1 MTTAL
6 LEINDFSIKAS
17 TSDNNTYNECGFA
30 HVTDSGIITGDKG
43 FEAFWRHPEKC
54 SNNYWLFL
62 DQQPLKTNW
71 KWARHNADLAY
82 AQLDSTLKS
91 IGSPDEVVLCVSNT
105 ISVEQMSLLAGL
117 LKALNISIK
126 RIVDLNL
133 FAGLAMRQSA
143 WLIDMQLHQATLT
156 LVEKSIS
163 DDQEIFSIK
172 ESETLPNFGFMHICN
187 TIARDIS
194 KKLINNSRFDPMHSS
209 GSAQDLFNQIKSNIN
224 EFEENNELNFQI
236 KSPSGIVNITINPSE
251 LKNLF
256 KKELSKINRKV
267 VNSGDMFSLKDS
279 AHMLEKLLD
288 TSGNYLGLAPSYDIN
303 AIEKL
308 LNTSQF
314 DKNKLVKINAIKLAK
329 AEKSLPKTRT
339 NHTATHLLYDNHAWD
354 IRNEK
359 SIQYNNQGLQIKVGV
374 DKTFD
379 LAFILKD
386 GKLEIY
392 HQSSSK
398 EIVIP
403 KTFKEGEQIIIDNAK
418 INLIKVENA

>member
-1 MTTAL
+1 MTIAL

-17 TSDNNTYNECGFA
+17 TSDDNTYNECGFA

-105 ISVEQMSLLAGL
+105 ISVEQLSLLAGL

-194 KKLINNSRFDPMHSS
+194 KKLINNSRFDPMHNS
-209 GSAQDLFNQIKSNIN
+209 GSAQDLYNQIKSNIN

-236 KSPSGIVNITINPSE
+236 KSPSGIVNITLNPSE

-314 DKNKLVKINAIKLAK
+314 DKNKLVKINAIKLVK

-403 KTFKEGEQIIIDNAK
+403 KTFKEGEEIIIDNAK

>member
-43 FEAFWRHPEKC
+43 FEAFWHHPEKC

-71 KWARHNADLAY
+71 KWARHNADIAY
-82 AQLDSTLKS
+82 AQLESTLKS
-91 IGSPDEVVLCVSNT
+91 IGSPDEVILCVSNT
-105 ISVEQMSLLAGL
+105 ISVEQLSLLAGL

-209 GSAQDLFNQIKSNIN
+209 GSAQDLYNQIKSNIN

-236 KSPSGIVNITINPSE
+236 KSPSGIVNITLNPSE

-288 TSGNYLGLAPSYDIN
+288 TSGNYFGLAPSYDIN

-314 DKNKLVKINAIKLAK
+314 DKNKLVKINAIKLVK

-354 IRNEK
+354 IRNGK

-379 LAFILKD
+379 LAFILRG
-386 GKLEIY
+386 GKLKIY

-403 KTFKEGEQIIIDNAK
+403 KTFKEGEQIIINNTK

>member
-91 IGSPDEVVLCVSNT
+91 IGSPDEVILCVSNT
-105 ISVEQMSLLAGL
+105 ISVEQLSLLAGL

-209 GSAQDLFNQIKSNIN
+209 GSAQDLYNQIKSNIN

-329 AEKSLPKTRT
+329 AEESLPKTRT

>member
-1 MTTAL
+1 MTIAL

-105 ISVEQMSLLAGL
+105 ISVEQLSLLAGL

-236 KSPSGIVNITINPSE
+236 KSPSGIVNITLNPSE

-288 TSGNYLGLAPSYDIN
+288 TSGNYLGLAPNYDIN

-308 LNTSQF
+308 INTSQF
-314 DKNKLVKINAIKLAK
+314 DKNKLVKINAIKLVK
-329 AEKSLPKTRT
+329 AEKSLPKTLT

-403 KTFKEGEQIIIDNAK
+403 KTFKEGEQIIINNTK

>member
-105 ISVEQMSLLAGL
+105 ISVEQLSLLAGL

-194 KKLINNSRFDPMHSS
+194 KKLINNSRFDPMHNS
-209 GSAQDLFNQIKSNIN
+209 GSAQDLYNQIKSNIN

-329 AEKSLPKTRT
+329 AEESLPKTRT

>member
-105 ISVEQMSLLAGL
+105 ISVEQLSLLAGL

-209 GSAQDLFNQIKSNIN
+209 GSAQDLYNQIKSNIN

-288 TSGNYLGLAPSYDIN
+288 ISGNYLGLAPSYDIN

-329 AEKSLPKTRT
+329 AEESLPKTRT

>member
-1 MTTAL
+1 MTIAL
-6 LEINDFSIKAS
+6 LEINDFSVKAS

-105 ISVEQMSLLAGL
+105 ISVEQLSLLAGL

-209 GSAQDLFNQIKSNIN
+209 ASAQDLFNQIKSNIN
-224 EFEENNELNFQI
+224 GFEENNELNFQI

-267 VNSGDMFSLKDS
+267 VNSGDMFSLKNS

-288 TSGNYLGLAPSYDIN
+288 TSDNYLGLAPSYDIN

-314 DKNKLVKINAIKLAK
+314 DKNKLVKINAIKLVK

-359 SIQYNNQGLQIKVGV
+359 SIQYNNQRLQIKVGV

-379 LAFILKD
+379 LAFILRG
-386 GKLEIY
+386 GKLKIY

-403 KTFKEGEQIIIDNAK
+403 KTFKEGEQIIINNTK

>member
-30 HVTDSGIITGDKG
+30 HVTDTGIITGDKG

-105 ISVEQMSLLAGL
+105 ISVEQLSLLAGL

-209 GSAQDLFNQIKSNIN
+209 ASAQDLFNQIKSNIN
-224 EFEENNELNFQI
+224 GFEENNELNFQI

>member
-105 ISVEQMSLLAGL
+105 ISVEQLSLLAGL

-143 WLIDMQLHQATLT
+143 WLIDMQLHQTTLT

-209 GSAQDLFNQIKSNIN
+209 GSSQDLFNQIKSNIN

-329 AEKSLPKTRT
+329 AEKSLPITRT

>member
-1 MTTAL
+1 MTIAL

-17 TSDNNTYNECGFA
+17 TSDDNTYNECGFA

-43 FEAFWRHPEKC
+43 FEAFWHHPEKC

-71 KWARHNADLAY
+71 KWARHNADIAY
-82 AQLDSTLKS
+82 AQLESTLKS
-91 IGSPDEVVLCVSNT
+91 IGSPDEVILCVSNT
-105 ISVEQMSLLAGL
+105 ISVEQLSLLAGL
-117 LKALNISIK
+117 LKALKISIK

-143 WLIDMQLHQATLT
+143 WLIDMQLHQTTLT
-156 LVEKSIS
+156 LIEKSIS

-359 SIQYNNQGLQIKVGV
+359 SIQYNNQRLQIKVGV

-379 LAFILKD
+379 LAFILRG
-386 GKLEIY
+386 GKLKIY

-403 KTFKEGEQIIIDNAK
+403 KTFKEGEQIIINNTK

>member
-71 KWARHNADLAY
+71 KWARHNADIAY
-82 AQLDSTLKS
+82 AQLESTLKS
-91 IGSPDEVVLCVSNT
+91 IGSPDEVILCVSNT
-105 ISVEQMSLLAGL
+105 ISVEQLSLLAGL
-117 LKALNISIK
+117 LKALKISIK

-143 WLIDMQLHQATLT
+143 WLIDMQLHQTTLT
-156 LVEKSIS
+156 LIEKSIS

-288 TSGNYLGLAPSYDIN
+288 TSVNYLGLAPSYDIN

-403 KTFKEGEQIIIDNAK
+403 KTFKEGEQIVIDNAK

>member
-105 ISVEQMSLLAGL
+105 ISVEQLSLLAGL

-209 GSAQDLFNQIKSNIN
+209 GSAQDLYNQIKSNIN

-308 LNTSQF
+308 LNTSQS

-329 AEKSLPKTRT
+329 AEESLPKTRT

>member
-105 ISVEQMSLLAGL
+105 ISVEQLSLLAGL

-209 GSAQDLFNQIKSNIN
+209 GSAQDLYNQIKSNIN

-329 AEKSLPKTRT
+329 AEESLPKTRT

-379 LAFILKD
+379 LAFILRG
-386 GKLEIY
+386 GKLKIY

>member
-91 IGSPDEVVLCVSNT
+91 IGSPDEVVLGVSNT
-105 ISVEQMSLLAGL
+105 ISVEQLSLLAGL
-117 LKALNISIK
+117 LKALKISIK

-133 FAGLAMRQSA
+133 FAGLAMRQSS
-143 WLIDMQLHQATLT
+143 WIIDMQLHQATLT

-209 GSAQDLFNQIKSNIN
+209 GSAQDLYNQIKSNIN

-236 KSPSGIVNITINPSE
+236 KSPSGIVNITLNPSE

-288 TSGNYLGLAPSYDIN
+288 TSVNYLGLAPSYDIN

-314 DKNKLVKINAIKLAK
+314 DKNKLVKINAIKLVK

-354 IRNEK
+354 IRNGK

-386 GKLEIY
+386 EKLEIY

>member
-105 ISVEQMSLLAGL
+105 ISVEQLSLLAGL

-143 WLIDMQLHQATLT
+143 WLIDMQLHQTTLT

-329 AEKSLPKTRT
+329 AEKSLPITRT

>member
-105 ISVEQMSLLAGL
+105 ISVEQLSLLAGL

-209 GSAQDLFNQIKSNIN
+209 GSAQDLYNQIKSNIN

-236 KSPSGIVNITINPSE
+236 KSPSGIVNITLNPSE

-314 DKNKLVKINAIKLAK
+314 DKNKLVKINAIKLVK

-354 IRNEK
+354 IRNGK

-386 GKLEIY
+386 EKLEIY

-403 KTFKEGEQIIIDNAK
+403 KTFKEGEQIVIDNAK

>member
-105 ISVEQMSLLAGL
+105 ISVEQLSLLAGL

-209 GSAQDLFNQIKSNIN
+209 GSAQDLYNQIKSNIN

-236 KSPSGIVNITINPSE
+236 KSPSGIVNITISPSE

-329 AEKSLPKTRT
+329 AEKSLPITRT

>member
-17 TSDNNTYNECGFA
+17 TSDDNTYNECGFA

-43 FEAFWRHPEKC
+43 FEAFWHHPEKC

-105 ISVEQMSLLAGL
+105 ISVEQLSLLAGL

-209 GSAQDLFNQIKSNIN
+209 GSAQDLYNQIKSNIN

>member
-30 HVTDSGIITGDKG
+30 HVTDTGIITGDKG
-43 FEAFWRHPEKC
+43 FEAFRRHPEKC

-105 ISVEQMSLLAGL
+105 ISVEQLSLLAGL

-209 GSAQDLFNQIKSNIN
+209 GSAQDLYNQIKSNIN

-288 TSGNYLGLAPSYDIN
+288 TSGNYLGVAPSYDIN

-329 AEKSLPKTRT
+329 AEESLPKTCT
-339 NHTATHLLYDNHAWD
+339 NHTATHLIYDNHAWD

>member
-1 MTTAL
+1 MTIAL

-17 TSDNNTYNECGFA
+17 TSDDNTYNECGFA

-43 FEAFWRHPEKC
+43 FEAFWHHPEKC

-71 KWARHNADLAY
+71 KWARHNADIAY
-82 AQLDSTLKS
+82 AQLESTLKS

-105 ISVEQMSLLAGL
+105 ISVEQLSLLAGL
-117 LKALNISIK
+117 LKALKISIK

-209 GSAQDLFNQIKSNIN
+209 GSAQDLYNQIKSNIN

-303 AIEKL
+303 AIKKL
-308 LNTSQF
+308 LNTRQF

-329 AEKSLPKTRT
+329 AEESLPKTRT

>member
-1 MTTAL
+1 MTIAL

-17 TSDNNTYNECGFA
+17 TSDDNTYNECGFA

-43 FEAFWRHPEKC
+43 FEAFWHHPEKC

-105 ISVEQMSLLAGL
+105 ISVEQLSLLAGL

>member
-105 ISVEQMSLLAGL
+105 ISVEQLSLLAGL

-209 GSAQDLFNQIKSNIN
+209 GSAQDLYNQIKSNIN

-236 KSPSGIVNITINPSE
+236 KSPSGIVNITLNPSE

-267 VNSGDMFSLKDS
+267 VNSGDMFSLKHS

-288 TSGNYLGLAPSYDIN
+288 TSGNYFGLAPSYDIN

>member
-71 KWARHNADLAY
+71 KWARHNADIAY
-82 AQLDSTLKS
+82 AQLESTLKS

-105 ISVEQMSLLAGL
+105 ISVEQLSLLAGL

-209 GSAQDLFNQIKSNIN
+209 GSAQDLYNQIKSNIN

-329 AEKSLPKTRT
+329 AEESLPKTRT

>member
-1 MTTAL
+1 MTIAL

-17 TSDNNTYNECGFA
+17 TSDDNTYNECGFA

-43 FEAFWRHPEKC
+43 FEAFWHHPEKC

-71 KWARHNADLAY
+71 KWARHNADIAY
-82 AQLDSTLKS
+82 AQLESTLKS

-105 ISVEQMSLLAGL
+105 ISVEQLSLLAGL
-117 LKALNISIK
+117 LKALKISIK

-209 GSAQDLFNQIKSNIN
+209 GSAQDLYNQIKSNIN

-329 AEKSLPKTRT
+329 AEESLPKTRT
-339 NHTATHLLYDNHAWD
+339 NHTATHLIYDNHAWD

>member
-105 ISVEQMSLLAGL
+105 ISVEQLSLLAGL

-329 AEKSLPKTRT
+329 AKKSLPKTRT

>member
-43 FEAFWRHPEKC
+43 FEAFWHHPEKC

-105 ISVEQMSLLAGL
+105 ISVEQLSLLAGL

-209 GSAQDLFNQIKSNIN
+209 GSAQDLYNQIKSNIN

-329 AEKSLPKTRT
+329 AEESLPKTRT

>member
-30 HVTDSGIITGDKG
+30 HVTDSGIITGDNG
-43 FEAFWRHPEKC
+43 FAAFWRHQEKC

-105 ISVEQMSLLAGL
+105 ISVEQLSLLAGL

-403 KTFKEGEQIIIDNAK
+403 KTFKEGEQIIINNTK

>member
-105 ISVEQMSLLAGL
+105 ISVEQLSLLAGL

-329 AEKSLPKTRT
+329 AEESLPKTRT

>member
-43 FEAFWRHPEKC
+43 FEAFWHHPEKC

-71 KWARHNADLAY
+71 KWARHNADIAY
-82 AQLDSTLKS
+82 AQLESTLKS
-91 IGSPDEVVLCVSNT
+91 IGSPDEVILCVSNT
-105 ISVEQMSLLAGL
+105 ISVEQLSLLAGL
-117 LKALNISIK
+117 LKALKISIK
-126 RIVDLNL
+126 RIVDINL

-143 WLIDMQLHQATLT
+143 WLIDMQLHQTTLT
-156 LVEKSIS
+156 LIEKSIS

-209 GSAQDLFNQIKSNIN
+209 GSAQDLYNQIKSNIN

-314 DKNKLVKINAIKLAK
+314 DKNKLVKINAIKLVK

-339 NHTATHLLYDNHAWD
+339 NHTATHLLYDSHAWD
-354 IRNEK
+354 IRNGK

-386 GKLEIY
+386 EKLEIY

-403 KTFKEGEQIIIDNAK
+403 KTFKEGEQIIINNTK

>member
-91 IGSPDEVVLCVSNT
+91 IGSPDEVVLGVSNT
-105 ISVEQMSLLAGL
+105 ISVEQLSLLAGL
-117 LKALNISIK
+117 LKALKISIK

-133 FAGLAMRQSA
+133 FAGLAMRQSS
-143 WLIDMQLHQATLT
+143 WIIDMQLHQATLT

-194 KKLINNSRFDPMHSS
+194 KKLINNSRFDPMHNS
-209 GSAQDLFNQIKSNIN
+209 GSAQDLYNQIKSNIN

-267 VNSGDMFSLKDS
+267 VNSGDMFSFKDS

-288 TSGNYLGLAPSYDIN
+288 TSVNYLGLAPSYDIN

-329 AEKSLPKTRT
+329 AEESLPKTRT

-354 IRNEK
+354 IRL
-359 SIQYNNQGLQIKVGV
+359 S
-374 DKTFD
+374 
-379 LAFILKD
+379 
-386 GKLEIY
+386 
-392 HQSSSK
+392 
-398 EIVIP
+398 
-403 KTFKEGEQIIIDNAK
+403 
-418 INLIKVENA
+418 LIHI

>member
-91 IGSPDEVVLCVSNT
+91 IGSPDEVVLGVSNT
-105 ISVEQMSLLAGL
+105 ISVEQLSLLAGL
-117 LKALNISIK
+117 LKALKISIK

-133 FAGLAMRQSA
+133 FAGLAMRQSS
-143 WLIDMQLHQATLT
+143 WIIDMQLHQATLT

-209 GSAQDLFNQIKSNIN
+209 GSAQDLYNQIKSNIN
-224 EFEENNELNFQI
+224 EFEENNQLNFQI
-236 KSPSGIVNITINPSE
+236 KSPSGIVNITLNPSE

-329 AEKSLPKTRT
+329 AEESLPKTRT

>member
-105 ISVEQMSLLAGL
+105 ISVEQLSLLAGL

-209 GSAQDLFNQIKSNIN
+209 GSAQDLYNQIKSNIN

-236 KSPSGIVNITINPSE
+236 KSPSGIVNITLNPSE

-314 DKNKLVKINAIKLAK
+314 DKNKLVKINAIKLVK

-354 IRNEK
+354 IRNGK

-403 KTFKEGEQIIIDNAK
+403 KTFKEGEQIVIDNAK

>member
-105 ISVEQMSLLAGL
+105 ISVEQLSLLAGL

-209 GSAQDLFNQIKSNIN
+209 GSAQDLYNQIKSNIN

-267 VNSGDMFSLKDS
+267 VYSGDMFSLKDS

-288 TSGNYLGLAPSYDIN
+288 TSGNYFGLAPSYDIN

-329 AEKSLPKTRT
+329 AEESLPKTRT

-386 GKLEIY
+386 EKLEIY

>member
-105 ISVEQMSLLAGL
+105 ISVEQLSLLAGL

-209 GSAQDLFNQIKSNIN
+209 GSAQDLYNQIKSNIY

-329 AEKSLPKTRT
+329 AEESLPKTRT

>member
-105 ISVEQMSLLAGL
+105 ISVEQLSLLAGL

-209 GSAQDLFNQIKSNIN
+209 ASAQDLFNQIKSNIN
-224 EFEENNELNFQI
+224 GFEENNELNFQI

>member
-105 ISVEQMSLLAGL
+105 ISVEQLSLLAGL

-143 WLIDMQLHQATLT
+143 WLIDMQLHQTTLT

-194 KKLINNSRFDPMHSS
+194 KKLINNSRFDPMHNS
-209 GSAQDLFNQIKSNIN
+209 GSAQDLYNQIKSNIN

-236 KSPSGIVNITINPSE
+236 KSPSGIVNITISPSE

>member
-105 ISVEQMSLLAGL
+105 ISVEQLSLLAGL

-209 GSAQDLFNQIKSNIN
+209 GSAQDLYNQIKSNIN
-224 EFEENNELNFQI
+224 EFEENNDLNFQI

-329 AEKSLPKTRT
+329 AEESLPKTRT

>member
-30 HVTDSGIITGDKG
+30 HVTDTGIITGDKG

-105 ISVEQMSLLAGL
+105 ISVEQLSLLAGL
-117 LKALNISIK
+117 LKALNINIK

-209 GSAQDLFNQIKSNIN
+209 ASAQDLFNQIKSNIN

-267 VNSGDMFSLKDS
+267 VNSGDMFSLKNS